1 MDFSHI
7 LTEPYIL
14 TLTILMAASLI
25 ILCIYYA
32 IFHFRVGRYKGPKKK
47 NTAPATSS
55 PCPPVSVVLT
65 AQNDAEWLKTN
76 LVYLLEQD
84 YPDFE
89 VVVVDY
95 MSKDETQF
103 VLKILSENY
112 PNLKVVPLAG
122 NANGY
127 RGKKY
132 PMSIGIKSA
141 KSDILV
147 FADPNCRP
155 IDLTNFSWL
164 RQVVS
169 AYADP
174 KTEAVL

>member
-65 AQNDAEWLKTN
+65 AQNDAKL
-76 LVYLLEQD
+76 
-84 YPDFE
+84 PF
-89 VVVVDY
+89 
-95 MSKDETQF
+95 F
-103 VLKILSENY
+103 
-112 PNLKVVPLAG
+112 G
-122 NANGY
+122 G
-127 RGKKY
+127 
-132 PMSIGIKSA
+132 
-141 KSDILV
+141 
-147 FADPNCRP
+147 
-155 IDLTNFSWL
+155 
-164 RQVVS
+164 
-169 AYADP
+169 YADGRH
-174 KTEAVL
+174 